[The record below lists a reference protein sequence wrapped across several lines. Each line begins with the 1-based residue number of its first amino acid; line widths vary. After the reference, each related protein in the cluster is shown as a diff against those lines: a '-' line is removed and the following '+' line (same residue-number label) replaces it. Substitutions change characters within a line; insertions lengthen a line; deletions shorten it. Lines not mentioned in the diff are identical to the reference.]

1 MNPLVQI
8 KGLRKLF
15 PVRKLFINIG
25 YVYAVDGVTLDIF
38 KGETLGLVGESGCGK
53 TTLGRLV
60 LRLIEPTSGDVLYD
74 GKNVYR
80 LKGKELKE
88 FRRRA
93 QIVFQDPYSSLDP
106 RMTVYDIILE
116 PIKAHKIDV
125 GDPRDFVL
133 SLLEEVGLKEEHL
146 FRYPHEFSGGQRQRI
161 AIARALAL
169 NPEFMVLDEPTSSL
183 DVSVQAQILNT
194 LKDLQSERE
203 LTYLFISHDL
213 GVVKYMSDRI
223 AVMYLGKIVELADAD
238 ELFENPLH
246 PYTQVLLSAL
256 PIPDPVKMRS
266 RKRIVPRG
274 EPPSPINPP
283 SGCRFHPRCHMAKE
297 VCAEKEPQLVRL
309 DGGHWVACH
318 LYSD

>member
-146 FRYPHEFSGGQRQRI
+146 FRYPHEF
-161 AIARALAL
+161 
-169 NPEFMVLDEPTSSL
+169 
-183 DVSVQAQILNT
+183 
-194 LKDLQSERE
+194 
-203 LTYLFISHDL
+203 
-213 GVVKYMSDRI
+213 
-223 AVMYLGKIVELADAD
+223 
-238 ELFENPLH
+238 
-246 PYTQVLLSAL
+246 
-256 PIPDPVKMRS
+256 
-266 RKRIVPRG
+266 
-274 EPPSPINPP
+274 
-283 SGCRFHPRCHMAKE
+283 
-297 VCAEKEPQLVRL
+297 
-309 DGGHWVACH
+309 ACP
-318 LYSD
+318 

>member
-1 MNPLVQI
+1 MESLIRIIN
-8 KGLRKLF
+8 LRKLF
-15 PVRKLFINIG
+15 PVKKFFLTVG
-25 YVYAVDGVTLDIF
+25 HVHAVDGVSLEIF

-53 TTLGRLV
+53 TTLGRLI
-60 LRLIEPTSGDVLYD
+60 LRLIEPTSGEVLYN
-74 GKNVYR
+74 GKNIFR

-88 FRRRA
+88 FRRHA

-116 PIKAHKIDV
+116 PVKAHKVDIE
-125 GDPRDFVL
+125 DPRDFVL

-169 NPEFMVLDEPTSSL
+169 NPEFLVLDEPTSSL
-183 DVSVQAQILNT
+183 DVSVQAQILNM
-194 LKDLQSERE
+194 LKDLQSERR

-213 GVVKYMSDRI
+213 SVVKYMSNRI
-223 AVMYLGKIVELADAD
+223 AVMYLGKIVELADSD

-246 PYTQVLLSAL
+246 PYTQMLLSAL
-256 PIPDPVKMRS
+256 PLPDPFKTRS
-266 RKRIVPRG
+266 RKRIIPKG
-274 EPPSPINPP
+274 EPPSPMNPP
-283 SGCRFHPRCHMAKE
+283 SGCRFHPRCHMVKE
-297 VCAEKEPQLVRL
+297 VCSREEPQLVKL
-309 DGGHWVACH
+309 NGNHYIACH